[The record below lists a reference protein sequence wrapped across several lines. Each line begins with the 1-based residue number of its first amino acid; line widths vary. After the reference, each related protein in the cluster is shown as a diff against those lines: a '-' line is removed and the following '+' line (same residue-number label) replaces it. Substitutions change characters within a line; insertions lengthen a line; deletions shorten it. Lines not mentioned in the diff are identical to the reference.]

1 MLWHITNF
9 ICSQHIIFFMNM
21 MKNSFQH
28 FILSIDGYDIVGA
41 DHHLTQ
47 RMVVYVFIL
56 KGT

>member
-1 MLWHITNF
+1 
-9 ICSQHIIFFMNM
+9 MNM
-21 MKNSFQH
+21 MKNAFQH